1 MFNPE
6 LAATVS
12 SSRPLESQ
20 TRALEVFPIYDDRV
34 RLVGYAPKLFPGFIP
49 ASTVDP
55 GSKLYTTP
63 IQQSILRLAPVVPHD
78 LSYGRAIVVTLLLLT
93 HISLSTSN
101 ISPTDISLEIT
112 VSSD

>member
-20 TRALEVFPIYDDRV
+20 TRAPEVFPIYDARVRKQV
-34 RLVGYAPKLFPGFIP
+34 RLVGYVPKLFPGFIP

-63 IQQSILRLAPVVPHD
+63 YVSRSINEPLVLK
-78 LSYGRAIVVTLLLLT
+78 I
-93 HISLSTSN
+93 SN
-101 ISPTDISLEIT
+101 ILEFALAFSRWAQYKPQEGTTKEALAWIRFQQY
-112 VSSD
+112 